1 MQPATV
7 PRTANK
13 IRPQTYKA
21 LLGAAEIISLD
32 PRSLQRAWTLIL
44 TRSKPLR
51 NVDAPKCPSNEIASR
66 KSAAQTRPLSSLQ
79 RKGVKFKFTP
89 HHERIVR
96 EMLDELFS
104 PNVLAFPDFE
114 AAISGSRKFRL
125 ITDASADRFGAV
137 IEQQFN
143 LYATSEESSSTL
155 SVSQPFLSWNAPRS
169 CELSSVTDKCSTA
182 SRLKS
187 RQITSRFKISQ
198 VLSDKSNRV

>member
-1 MQPATV
+1 
-7 PRTANK
+7 
-13 IRPQTYKA
+13 
-21 LLGAAEIISLD
+21 
-32 PRSLQRAWTLIL
+32 
-44 TRSKPLR
+44 
-51 NVDAPKCPSNEIASR
+51 
-66 KSAAQTRPLSSLQ
+66 
-79 RKGVKFKFTP
+79 
-89 HHERIVR
+89 
-96 EMLDELFS
+96 MLDELFS

-125 ITDASADRFGAV
+125 ITDASADGFGAV

-155 SVSQPFLSWNAPRS
+155 SVSGAFLSWNATRS

-198 VLSDKSNRV
+198 C